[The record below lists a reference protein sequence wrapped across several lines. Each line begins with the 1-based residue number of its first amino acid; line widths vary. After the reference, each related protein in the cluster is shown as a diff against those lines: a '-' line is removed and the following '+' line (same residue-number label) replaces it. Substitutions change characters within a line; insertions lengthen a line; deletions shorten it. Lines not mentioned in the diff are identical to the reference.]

1 MSFESPVSINA
12 SPAFSASSEYL
23 AAVAKANKAGAELL
37 QFVRDEA
44 TYSGSDMKVDSDFID
59 ALNGYHAFLRLNDAP
74 GIAGMKNRLY
84 FHAGR
89 NGLEAASAWD
99 LGRNI
104 DTYTEAILE
113 LIAVE
118 KRTPRQ

>member
-1 MSFESPVSINA
+1 MSSESPVGINA
-12 SPAFSASSEYL
+12 NPAFSNSPDYL
-23 AAVAKANKAGAELL
+23 SAVEKANKAAAALL
-37 QFVRDEA
+37 QFVREEA
-44 TYSGSDMKVDSDFID
+44 TYSGSEMKADSDFID

-99 LGRNI
+99 LGCNI
-104 DTYTEAILE
+104 DTYTEAIFGLM
-113 LIAVE
+113 AVE
-118 KRTPRQ
+118 KRMPQK